1 MCVNDKSAVN
11 EGSRTLCEN
20 GDTVISCDPVRYLPL
35 ILLLTLELRGP
46 LLRTRMYICTTEY
59 SKVVHIT
66 VNTLSVHSK

>member
-35 ILLLTLELRGP
+35 ILLHPLELRGLFP
-46 LLRTRMYICTTEY
+46 LQADRSAAQMILGP
-59 SKVVHIT
+59 VQHPQP
-66 VNTLSVHSK
+66 H